1 MLLGLFQSIYMATYL
16 VMGSDSLIGDN
27 CIVLD
32 VYEDIIIFVCFI
44 FLDVA
49 IIATSNNS

>member
-1 MLLGLFQSIYMATYL
+1 MKVFQSISMATYL

-27 CIVLD
+27 CIVLG
-32 VYEDIIIFVCFI
+32 VYEDTILFFVCFI